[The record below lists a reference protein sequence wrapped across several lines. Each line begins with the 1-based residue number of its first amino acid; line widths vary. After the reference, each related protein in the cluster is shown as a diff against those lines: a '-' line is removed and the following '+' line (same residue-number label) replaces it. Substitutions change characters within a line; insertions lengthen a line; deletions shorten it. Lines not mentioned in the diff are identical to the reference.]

1 VRGAN
6 LAIVTLGFAVAV
18 DHVVFANTSV
28 TGGYN
33 GAQVKV
39 PHGIDVNNTSQFH
52 FLGLKIGDG
61 LQPNPMSA
69 MFVLVV
75 VVLLCY
81 AVANMRRSTTG
92 RQMLATRSN
101 ERAAAAAGV
110 NVSGTKLLAFAVS
123 AFVAG
128 IGGGVIAY
136 HDGSVTADPTGQT
149 GKWGYVASLIFFA
162 FAYLGG
168 ISSVSGA
175 IAGGLIVQGG
185 LVFTLLE
192 DKFGV
197 PPGMVLVIG
206 GFSLV
211 LTAILNP
218 EGIAGG
224 LARSGGRL
232 LERIRTRPEPP
243 PRAPAGAAATEGA
256 A

>member
-1 VRGAN
+1 MSRTCIGWATAPVPP
-6 LAIVTLGFAVAV
+6 TESVAWR
-18 DHVVFANTSV
+18 T
-28 TGGYN
+28 
-33 GAQVKV
+33 
-39 PHGIDVNNTSQFH
+39 P
-52 FLGLKIGDG
+52 
-61 LQPNPMSA
+61 
-69 MFVLVV
+69 
-75 VVLLCY
+75 
-81 AVANMRRSTTG
+81 
-92 RQMLATRSN
+92 
-101 ERAAAAAGV
+101 AAAGV
-110 NVSGTKLLAFAVS
+110 NVSGTKVLAFAVS

-175 IAGGLIVQGG
+175 LAGGLIVQGG

-197 PPGMVLVIG
+197 PAGMVLVIG
-206 GFSLV
+206 GFALIV
-211 LTAILNP
+211 TAILNP

-224 LARSGGRL
+224 LARSGHRL
-232 LERIRTRPEPP
+232 QERLRARSRPPD
-243 PRAPAGAAATEGA
+243 RAPASAPAPAPSEGA